1 LTSPLQQTLRSNV
14 WTTRAVA
21 ALLLIVPV
29 TDFLRL
35 ALPRAPQID
44 DAFISYR
51 YAAHLVDGLGLV
63 WNPGERVEGFSNPL
77 WTLLVGAGLAL
88 GFDAEAVGHVLGVL
102 GGLAILACTIWLAR
116 LWLPVDVRWLAPLA
130 LWPVAGSTALVYW
143 STAGLETALFVALA
157 MASVVAFAKARFG
170 WMALGLA
177 LVTLTRMD
185 GVLLAAV
192 LFGFQLAHFGQLGQQ
207 GQPGSRRSAA
217 FAALRPGLAY
227 AISMAL
233 ALSARLVYYGTLVPN
248 TYWAKVGGVPMV
260 FGSVYVG
267 KFFAAGAIFLVPA
280 AAIALVRLPA
290 TRAIGVYVCV
300 AIVYAISIGGD
311 AFPHSRFL
319 LVVLPLLAVLAT
331 VGVALLW
338 QSARPRVALA
348 AAAALVLACVWPIA
362 VGTTPGIEMLGE
374 RPRAAALESEWRH
387 AAYMVDLQRRRSAIL
402 RQGPRPDLI
411 AAGAIGALGYF
422 SELPV
427 LDILGLTDP
436 HIARSRVGDRT
447 DGLPIP
453 GHARSDADYVFAM
466 KPDFLFVPRK
476 GEGPVWM
483 FALQDIWQ
491 HPEFERRYVWD
502 DALQGYR
509 RVDPSPSAD
518 TGSSTATLGN
528 ATFGR

>member
-1 LTSPLQQTLRSNV
+1 MTSPSLQTPRSNA
-14 WTTRAVA
+14 WTTRIVS
-21 ALLLIVPV
+21 ALLLLAPLS
-29 TDFLRL
+29 DYLRL
-35 ALPRAPQID
+35 TLPPAPQID

-77 WTLLVGAGLAL
+77 WTLLVAGGLAL
-88 GFDAEAVGHVLGVL
+88 GLDAEAVGHALGFL
-102 GGLAILACTIWLAR
+102 GGLAALVCTIWLAR
-116 LWLPVDVRWLAPLA
+116 AWLPVDLRWLAPLA
-130 LWPVAGSTALVYW
+130 LWPVAGSTALIYW

-157 MASVVAFAKARFG
+157 LASMGAFARARFG
-170 WMALGLA
+170 WMAACLA
-177 LVTLTRMD
+177 LATLTRMD

-192 LFGFQLAHFGQLGQQ
+192 LFAFQLGL
-207 GQPGSRRSAA
+207 RRRDGL
-217 FAALRPGLAY
+217 AALRPGLAY
-227 AISMAL
+227 AVVMAL
-233 ALSARLVYYGTLVPN
+233 ALGARFLYYGALVPN
-248 TYWAKVGGVPMV
+248 TWWAKVGGVPMM
-260 FGSVYVG
+260 FGAVYVG
-267 KFFAAGAIFLVPA
+267 KFLAAGAIFLLPA
-280 AAIALVRLPA
+280 AAVALVRLPA
-290 TRAIGVYVCV
+290 TRAAGVYV
-300 AIVYAISIGGD
+300 AIAIAYAISIGGD

-319 LVVLPLLAVLAT
+319 LVALPLLAVLAT
-331 VGVALLW
+331 VGAAVLW
-338 QSARPRVALA
+338 QTGRPRSALA
-348 AAAALVLACVWPIA
+348 AATALLLACVWPIA

-387 AAYMVDLQRRRSAIL
+387 AAHMVDLQRRRSAIL
-402 RQGPRPDLI
+402 RQEPRPDLI

-447 DGLPIP
+447 DGLPVP

-466 KPDFLFVPRK
+466 QPDFLFVPKR
-476 GEGPVWM
+476 GEGPVWI

-509 RVDPSPSAD
+509 RIDPSPSAD
-518 TGSSTATLGN
+518 SGSSTTTVGK
-528 ATFGR
+528 